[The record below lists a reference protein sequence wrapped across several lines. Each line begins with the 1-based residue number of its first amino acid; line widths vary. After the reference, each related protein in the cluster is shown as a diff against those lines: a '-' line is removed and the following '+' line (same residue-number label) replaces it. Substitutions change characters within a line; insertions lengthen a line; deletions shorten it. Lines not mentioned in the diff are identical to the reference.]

1 MSTIFSS
8 VIDNIKATVCSVNS
22 FKPMKTKTLLSTGVI
37 VIANALFLS
46 ACSTTGVKSKE
57 ASNYNSDLGIR
68 YLQKGRLNLANE
80 KLLKALEQD
89 PNSAQSN
96 HYYAILQQKL
106 GNNEEAGLY
115 FLKSINLKPKDPEI
129 RNNYGSFLCDTG
141 RPQAA
146 VKQFTA
152 AINDPLYRTPEFAYT
167 NAGICLRKTNND
179 EKAETYFR
187 QALKKKSAFPSAL
200 LEMAKLYSDRG
211 NFPRAQAFM
220 LRYESVG
227 QSSPEALDLCNK
239 INTKMG
245 DHAKASSCKS
255 TLLRLFPSSKEAQ
268 QIN

>member
-1 MSTIFSS
+1 MSTIYSS
-8 VIDNIKATVCSVNS
+8 VINNIKTSVADVSS
-22 FKPMKTKTLLSTGVI
+22 FKPIKTKTLLTTTFIAST
-37 VIANALFLS
+37 LFLS
-46 ACSTTGVKSKE
+46 ACSSTSVKSNE

-80 KLLKALEQD
+80 KLLKALEQN
-89 PNSAQSN
+89 PSSAQSN

-106 GNNEEAGLY
+106 GNNKKAEQY
-115 FLKSINLKPKDPEI
+115 FLKAVNLNPKDPEI
-129 RNNYGSFLCDTG
+129 RNNYGSFLCDSG
-141 RPQAA
+141 RPRAA
-146 VKQFTA
+146 VKQFTV

-167 NAGICLRKTNND
+167 NAGICLRKTND
-179 EKAETYFR
+179 DAKAETYFR

-211 NFPRAQAFM
+211 NYPRAQAFM

-245 DHAKASSCKS
+245 DHAKASSCKAA
-255 TLLRLFPSSKEAQ
+255 LLRLFPASKEAQ
-268 QIN
+268 QAN

>member
-1 MSTIFSS
+1 M
-8 VIDNIKATVCSVNS
+8 A
-22 FKPMKTKTLLSTGVI
+22 TKTLLSTGVL
-37 VIANALFLS
+37 ASALLLT

-68 YLQKGRLNLANE
+68 YLQKGHLNLANE

-106 GNNEEAGLY
+106 GNNEKARRH
-115 FLKSINLKPKDPEI
+115 FIKSINLKPKDPEI

-141 RPQAA
+141 QPQTAI
-146 VKQFTA
+146 KQFTA
-152 AINDPLYRTPEFAYT
+152 AFSDPLYSTPEFAYT

-179 EKAETYFR
+179 AQAETYFR
-187 QALKKKSAFPSAL
+187 QALKKKTAFPSAL
-200 LEMAKLYSDRG
+200 LEMAKLYSDRR
-211 NFPRAQAFM
+211 NYPRAQAFM

-245 DHAKASSCKS
+245 DYAKASSCKAA
-255 TLLRLFPSSKEAQ
+255 LLRLFPASKEAQ
-268 QIN
+268 QAN

>member
-1 MSTIFSS
+1 MSTIYSS
-8 VIDNIKATVCSVNS
+8 GITDIKASVNNVNS
-22 FKPMKTKTLLSTGVI
+22 FNLIKTKTLLTSAF
-37 VIANALFLS
+37 IASALFLS
-46 ACSTTGVKSKE
+46 ACSSITVKSSE

-80 KLLKALEQD
+80 KLLKALEQN

-106 GNNEEAGLY
+106 GNTKKAETY
-115 FLKSINLKPKDPEI
+115 FLKAVNISPKNPEI
-129 RNNYGSFLCDTG
+129 RNNYGSFLCDSG

-146 VKQFTA
+146 IKQFNV

-179 EKAETYFR
+179 AKAETYFR

-211 NFPRAQAFM
+211 NYPRAQAFM

-227 QSSPEALDLCNK
+227 HSSPEALELCSK

-245 DHAKASSCKS
+245 DHAKAGKCKAA
-255 TLLRLFPSSKEAQ
+255 LLRLFPASKEAQ
-268 QIN
+268 QAN

>member
-1 MSTIFSS
+1 MSTKDSS
-8 VIDNIKATVCSVNS
+8 MINNIKARVSDVNS
-22 FKPMKTKTLLSTGVI
+22 SRRMTAKTLVSTGLI
-37 VIANALFLS
+37 ISALFLS
-46 ACSTTGVKSKE
+46 ACSTTGGVKSKE

-68 YLQKGRLNLANE
+68 YLQQGNLNLANE
-80 KLLKALEQD
+80 KLIKALEQD

-106 GNNEEAGLY
+106 GNNKKASQY
-115 FLKSINLKPKDPEI
+115 FAKSINLKPNDPEI

-141 RPQAA
+141 QPQAA

-179 EKAETYFR
+179 AQAETYFR

-200 LEMAKLYSDRG
+200 LEMAKLYYDRR
-211 NFPRAQAFM
+211 NYPRAQAFM

-239 INTKMG
+239 VNIKMG
-245 DHAKASSCKS
+245 DHAKASSCKAA
-255 TLLRLFPSSKEAQ
+255 LLRLFPGSKEAQ
-268 QIN
+268 QAN

>member
-1 MSTIFSS
+1 MSTIYSS
-8 VIDNIKATVCSVNS
+8 VINYVKASVADVSS
-22 FKPMKTKTLLSTGVI
+22 FKPIKIKTLLSSSFI
-37 VIANALFLS
+37 VSALFLS
-46 ACSTTGVKSKE
+46 ACSSTSIKSNE

-80 KLLKALEQD
+80 KLLKALDQN

-106 GNNEEAGLY
+106 GNNKKAERH
-115 FLKSINLKPKDPEI
+115 FLKAANLSPKNPEI

-146 VKQFTA
+146 VKQFTV

-179 EKAETYFR
+179 AKAETYFR

-220 LRYESVG
+220 SRYESVG
-227 QSSPEALDLCNK
+227 HSSPEALALCSK

-255 TLLRLFPSSKEAQ
+255 TLLRLFPTSQEAQ
-268 QIN
+268 QVN